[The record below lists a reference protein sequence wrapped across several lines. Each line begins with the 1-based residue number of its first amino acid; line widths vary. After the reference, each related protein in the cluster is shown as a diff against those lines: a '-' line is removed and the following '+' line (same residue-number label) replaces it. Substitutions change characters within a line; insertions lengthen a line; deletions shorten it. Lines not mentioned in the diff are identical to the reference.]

1 MRNII
6 HKRIRQLLSLAKREE
21 GATAAIEYIAVVPGI
36 VMIAFAMVQLLM
48 GVQAAL
54 MATSA
59 AREAARAAVVCD
71 DVGTAINNAAPGF
84 EVTSYGCSGGGGR
97 GNAVTC
103 SVTVKVPAIAF
114 NVGSVTSRAT
124 MRQETCK

>member
-1 MRNII
+1 MRNIM
-6 HKRIRQLLSLAKREE
+6 HKQIRRLLLLAKREE
-21 GATAAIEYIAVVPGI
+21 GTTAAVEYIAVVPGI

-59 AREAARAAVVCD
+59 AREAARAAVVCEN
-71 DVGTAINNAAPGF
+71 VGAAVNNASPGF

-97 GNAVTC
+97 GSAVTC
-103 SVTVKVPAIAF
+103 SVTIKIPAIAF
-114 NVGSVTSRAT
+114 NVGNVTSRAT
-124 MRQETCK
+124 MRQELCK